1 MEKIKSMQLLGN
13 IVQQIQQRNNQLISD
28 FRKIRKNVSIQILL
42 NPIDRR
48 GVDIVFDIIRNPQF
62 QEECKK
68 FENPNDVDVIIDSF
82 GGDADAAYHMA
93 KLIDSHFSGNI
104 KYVVPRFAKSAA
116 TLMVCGGNKIV
127 MGETSELGP
136 LDPQIRQDDGSYI
149 SAKAV
154 QATLELIKKHL
165 NKEDKHGLELATI
178 LASRINPLVLGQY
191 ESSID
196 IAKEYQRELLMMR
209 MLKSKKK
216 TEVNKIVER
225 FATGYTHHSRVIS
238 CVEAKDILGE
248 ENIEILASNS
258 PEWNLLW
265 EFYLNNRNIA
275 DLLGVLKNIDKLNQ

>member
-1 MEKIKSMQLLGN
+1 MQLLGN
-13 IVQQIQQRNNQLISD
+13 IIQQIQQRNNVLISE
-28 FRKIRKNVSIQILL
+28 FRKIRKNISIQILL
-42 NPIDRR
+42 NPLDRR
-48 GVDIVFDIIRNPQF
+48 GVDVVFDIIRNPQF
-62 QEECKK
+62 LEECKK
-68 FENPNDVDVIIDSF
+68 FENPDDVDVIIDSF

-93 KLIDSHFSGNI
+93 KLIDGHFKGNI

-178 LASRINPLVLGQY
+178 LASRINPLILGQY

-216 TEVNKIVER
+216 ADVDKIVER
-225 FATGYTHHSRVIS
+225 FATGYTHHSRVIT

-258 PEWNLLW
+258 QEWNLLW

-275 DLLGVLKNIDKLNQ
+275 DLLGVLKNIDKLSQ

>member
-1 MEKIKSMQLLGN
+1 
-13 IVQQIQQRNNQLISD
+13 
-28 FRKIRKNVSIQILL
+28 
-42 NPIDRR
+42 
-48 GVDIVFDIIRNPQF
+48 
-62 QEECKK
+62 
-68 FENPNDVDVIIDSF
+68 
-82 GGDADAAYHMA
+82 
-93 KLIDSHFSGNI
+93 
-104 KYVVPRFAKSAA
+104 
-116 TLMVCGGNKIV
+116 MVCGGNKIV

-178 LASRINPLVLGQY
+178 LASRINPLILGQY

-216 TEVNKIVER
+216 ADVDKIVER
-225 FATGYTHHSRVIS
+225 FATGYTHHSRVIT
-238 CVEAKDILGE
+238 CVEAKDILGG

-258 PEWNLLW
+258 QEWNLLW

-275 DLLGVLKNIDKLNQ
+275 DLLGVLKNIDKLSQ

>member
-1 MEKIKSMQLLGN
+1 MQLLGN
-13 IVQQIQQRNNQLISD
+13 IIQQIQQRNNVLISE
-28 FRKIRKNVSIQILL
+28 FRKIRKNISIQILL
-42 NPIDRR
+42 NPLDRR
-48 GVDIVFDIIRNPQF
+48 GVDVVFDIIRNPQF
-62 QEECKK
+62 LEECKK
-68 FENPNDVDVIIDSF
+68 FENPDDVDVIIDSF

-93 KLIDSHFSGNI
+93 KLIDGHFKGNI

-196 IAKEYQRELLMMR
+196 IAKEYQRELLLMR
-209 MLKSKKK
+209 MFKSKKK
-216 TEVNKIVER
+216 ADVDKIVER
-225 FATGYTHHSRVIS
+225 FATGYTHHSRVIT

-248 ENIEILASNS
+248 DNIEILASNS
-258 PEWNLLW
+258 QEWNLIW